1 MKETGVV
8 RKIDKLGRLVIP
20 KEVRRELG
28 WGVEEPVE
36 IFIDGKNVIVAKY
49 TPVCILCGSDKR
61 LTRYRDKNICN
72 DCIGKIREL

>member
-28 WGVEEPVE
+28 WGW
-36 IFIDGKNVIVAKY
+36 KNLLKY
-49 TPVCILCGSDKR
+49 L
-61 LTRYRDKNICN
+61 
-72 DCIGKIREL
+72 

>member
-49 TPVCILCGSDKR
+49 TPVCILCGSDKH